1 MTYIPNTDQ
10 DRKEMLESIG
20 VRSFEE
26 LLRNIPPEARLKTGL
41 RLPAALSEFEITK
54 ELKRIGEKNLDT
66 GEMLT
71 FLGGG
76 AYDHYVPAAIA
87 AITSRSEFYTAY
99 TPYQAEVSQGT
110 LQAMYEYQTMI
121 CRLTGMDV
129 ANASM
134 YDGGSAV
141 AEAILLSLGHTGRTD
156 VVIAGKIHPHY
167 LKVVRTYTA
176 GRDSHIIQST
186 IVDGAAAID
195 SLAGVVSEKTAC
207 VVVQQPN
214 FYGIL
219 EEVIEIEKIAHASG
233 ALFIVVADPVS
244 LGVLEAPGTYNADIV
259 VGEGQGLGIALQ
271 FGGPYLG
278 IFAVKEALLRKLP
291 GRLAGVTV
299 DVDGKRGFTLTVQ
312 TREQHIRR
320 EKATSNIC
328 TNQGLMMLCATVYMA
343 LMGKEGIRDV
353 AAQSVQK
360 SHYLAEKIA
369 AIHGYRLKFTR
380 PFFKEFAVETP
391 KPASEILHT
400 FVERGILAGIDLARF
415 CEGENGLLIAV
426 TEKRT
431 REEMDRFVNELAS
444 F

>member
-1 MTYIPNTDQ
+1 MPYIPNTGQDQ
-10 DRKEMLESIG
+10 KEMLESIG

-26 LLRNIPPEARLKTGL
+26 LLRNIPAEARLKTKL

-54 ELKRIGEKNLDT
+54 ELHRLGEKNRNSDELI
-66 GEMLT
+66 T

-76 AYDHYVPAAIA
+76 AYDHYVPAAIN

-110 LQAMYEYQTMI
+110 LQAIYEYQTMI
-121 CRLTGMDV
+121 CRLTGMDI

-134 YDGGSAV
+134 YDGGSAL
-141 AEAILLSLGHTGRTD
+141 AEAVLLALGHSKRSD
-156 VVIAGKIHPHY
+156 VVVAGKIHPHY
-167 LKVVRTYTA
+167 LKVVRTYIAARGATVVHS
-176 GRDSHIIQST
+176 GT
-186 IVDGAAAID
+186 VDGGTGLE
-195 SLAGVVSEKTAC
+195 SLAKSISKNTAC
-207 VVVQQPN
+207 VIVQQPN
-214 FYGIL
+214 FYGII
-219 EEVIEIEKIAHASG
+219 EEVREIGTMAHDAG
-233 ALFIVVADPVS
+233 ALFIVIADAIS
-244 LGVLEAPGTYNADIV
+244 LGLLEAPGVYGADIV

-278 IFAVKEALLRKLP
+278 IFAVKEPLLRKLP
-291 GRLAGVTV
+291 GRLSGITV

-353 AAQSVQK
+353 AIHSVRK
-360 SHYLAEKIA
+360 SHYLAESISALK
-369 AIHGYRLKFTR
+369 GYRLKYSR
-380 PFFKEFAVETP
+380 PYFKEFAVETP
-391 KPASEILHT
+391 KPAAEIIHAL
-400 FVERGILAGIDLARF
+400 VERGILAGIDLARF
-415 CEGENGLLIAV
+415 IEGDAGLLIAV

-431 REEMDRFVNELAS
+431 REEMDRFVRELAAV
-444 F
+444 

>member
-1 MTYIPNTDQ
+1 MAFIPNTGQDQ
-10 DRKEMLESIG
+10 KEMLESIG

-26 LLRNIPPEARLKTGL
+26 LLRNIPPEARLKADL
-41 RLPAALSEFEITK
+41 RLPAALSEFEVLK
-54 ELKRIGEKNLDT
+54 ELKQLGKKNRDAGEWIS
-66 GEMLT
+66 

-76 AYDHYVPAAIA
+76 AYDHYVPSAIN

-110 LQAMYEYQTMI
+110 LQAIYEYQTMI

-134 YDGGSAV
+134 YDGGSAL
-141 AEAILLSLGHTGRTD
+141 AEAVLLSLGHTGRHE

-167 LKVVRTYTA
+167 LKVVRTYIA
-176 GRDSHIIQST
+176 ARDAAIIQPNS
-186 IVDGAAAID
+186 IDGGAALE
-195 SLAGVVSEKTAC
+195 SLAGCISEKTAC
-207 VVVQQPN
+207 VIVQQPN

-219 EEVIEIEKIAHASG
+219 EDVHEIGRLAHAAG
-233 ALFIVVADPVS
+233 ALLIVVTDAIS
-244 LGVLEAPGTYNADIV
+244 LGVLEAPGVYGADVV
-259 VGEGQGLGIALQ
+259 VGEGQGLGIPLQ

-278 IFAVKEALLRKLP
+278 IFAVKEPLLRKLP
-291 GRLAGVTV
+291 GRLSGITV
-299 DVDGKRGFTLTVQ
+299 DVDGRRGFALTVQ

-353 AAQSVQK
+353 AMQSVQK
-360 SHYLAEKIA
+360 SHYLAEKISA
-369 AIHGYRLKFTR
+369 LKGYRLKFLR
-380 PFFKEFAVETP
+380 PFFKEFAIETP
-391 KPASEILHT
+391 TPAADIIHALA
-400 FVERGILAGIDLARF
+400 ERGILAGIDLARF
-415 CEGENGLLIAV
+415 IDGDTGLLVAV

-431 REEMDRFVNELAS
+431 REEMDRFVGELAS
-444 F
+444 I